1 MDPILDVNLQSLND
15 NANLL
20 VELAGVLGAGRPDQE
35 LSHRGC
41 APATP
46 PDVSDEIRTFADF
59 AADQYQDLVALLA
72 ALSTRL
78 TDTRGAYVVAE
89 ENSSDA
95 VIQFLKRSV
104 YIPPAQR

>member
-1 MDPILDVNLQSLND
+1 MQPDIEVNLQSLND

-20 VELAGVLGAGRPDQE
+20 VELAGALGAGRPDHE
-35 LSHRGC
+35 LSHRAC

-46 PDVSDEIRTFADF
+46 PDVSDEIRKFATF

-78 TDTRGAYVVAE
+78 QDTRGAFVTSE
-89 ENSSDA
+89 DSSDA
-95 VIQFLKRSV
+95 VMQFLRRSV
-104 YIPPAQR
+104 YVPPSER

>member
-1 MDPILDVNLQSLND
+1 MHPNVEVSLQSLND

-20 VELAGVLGAGRPDQE
+20 MELAGALGAGRPDAE
-35 LSHRGC
+35 LSRRAC

-46 PDVSDEIRTFADF
+46 PDISNEVHKFASF

-78 TDTRGAYVVAE
+78 EDTRGAYVSSE
-89 ENSSDA
+89 DSSDA
-95 VIQFLKRSV
+95 VMQFLRQSV
-104 YIPPAQR
+104 YVPPSQR